1 MGVGRRSEGERG
13 TEMTLVSIEG
23 AQEIREV
30 TMADCHGCPAIR
42 RSIFSLVAGED
53 RAELITHF
61 RLMSFP
67 PKAAVFHEGDRD
79 PYLHIIRA
87 GIAKLIKAGESGD
100 ERIVRLVRPGDAV
113 GLERLLGDACRHT
126 VSALTRL
133 ETCRMSVDEVTRRI
147 DRNPELGAKL
157 FRQWQDSLDNADLFL
172 TEFSTGTAHAR
183 VARLLLYM
191 TSGGVG
197 ENCVVPSR
205 EDMAAMLG
213 LTTETVSRITAEFKR
228 QGLMVAEGDHCCEV
242 LDLERL
248 REIASASG
256 RGTARPDSANPAP

>member
-1 MGVGRRSEGERG
+1 ME
-13 TEMTLVSIEG
+13 
-23 AQEIREV
+23 
-30 TMADCHGCPAIR
+30 DCHGCPAIR
-42 RSIFSLVAGED
+42 RSIFSLVAGKD

-67 PKAAVFHEGDRD
+67 AKATVYHEGDRE
-79 PYLHIIRA
+79 PYMHIIRA
-87 GIAKLIKAGESGD
+87 GIAKLIKTGESGE

-133 ETCRMSVDEVTRRI
+133 ETCRMAVDEVTRRI

-157 FRQWQDSLDNADLFL
+157 FRQWQDGLDNADLFL

-191 TSGGVG
+191 TTGGG
-197 ENCVVPSR
+197 GQNCVIPSR

-213 LTTETVSRITAEFKR
+213 LTTETVSRITADFKR
-228 QGLMVAEGDHCCEV
+228 QGLMVRDGEHCCEV
-242 LDLERL
+242 LDQNKL
-248 REIASASG
+248 REIASANG
-256 RGTARPDSANPAP
+256 R

>member
-1 MGVGRRSEGERG
+1 MAL
-13 TEMTLVSIEG
+13 TSIEG
-23 AQEIREV
+23 PQDIRRV

-42 RSIFSLVAGED
+42 RSIFSLVAGKD

-67 PKAAVFHEGDRD
+67 PKATVYHEGDRE
-79 PYLHIIRA
+79 PYMHIIRA
-87 GIAKLIKAGESGD
+87 GVAKLIKTGESGD

-113 GLERLLGDACRHT
+113 GLELLLGDSCRHT

-133 ETCRMSVDEVTRRI
+133 ETCRMSIDELRQRI
-147 DRNPELGAKL
+147 DGNPELGAKL
-157 FRQWQDSLDNADLFL
+157 FRQWQDGLDNADLFL

-191 TSGGVG
+191 TTGGDG
-197 ENCVVPSR
+197 DNCVIPSR

-213 LTTETVSRITAEFKR
+213 LTTETVSRVTAEFKR
-228 QGLMVAEGDHCCEV
+228 EGIMVRDGEHCCEV
-242 LDLERL
+242 LDQEKLRAVALSGGRL
-248 REIASASG
+248 T
-256 RGTARPDSANPAP
+256 RGETRPDATSSQ